1 MNILKPKKTTFNP
14 RALVYRRVTRIEQ
27 SRASSLLYSCE
38 NQNGTYS
45 YYMFNATT
53 AIFDLI
59 DINTLTFVP
68 TIISVPDNSI
78 LFTNGTYYYYWNKN
92 YSLSQGAWVRT
103 DTMPSEYSTL
113 LDAGFTNIG
122 KYQTN
127 RYVYVGA
134 IDYIISGEV
143 AGTITQPLKGQLMH
157 LTSLNIKYYD
167 DFLQLEEED
176 MVVVDG
182 RLYSVESPDYSIK
195 HSPRPYKIY
204 YATLN
209 SVL

>member
-14 RALVYRRVTRIEQ
+14 RALVYRRVTRIEEAH
-27 SRASSLLYSCE
+27 ASSLVYSCTKA
-38 NQNGTYS
+38 NGTYA

-53 AIFDLI
+53 ANFDLI
-59 DINTLTFVP
+59 DVDTLTFNP
-68 TIISVPDNSI
+68 SIISVPDNSI
-78 LFTNGTYYYYWNKN
+78 VFTNGTYYYRWNN
-92 YSLSQGAWVRT
+92 SLNTWSRT
-103 DTMPSEYSTL
+103 NTLPSEYSTL

-122 KYQTN
+122 KYQMN

-134 IDYIISGEV
+134 IDYIITGEV
-143 AGTITQPLKGQLMH
+143 AGTMTQPIKGQLMH
-157 LTSLNIKYYD
+157 LTSMNIKYYD